1 MLILDANVTVE
12 KIEINEK
19 NKSKNWWQCCTYVSL
34 SYVPGFYIALQYVL
48 TPHSAEQAVHS
59 AGEWSV

>member
-1 MLILDANVTVE
+1 VRMYG
-12 KIEINEK
+12 
-19 NKSKNWWQCCTYVSL
+19 CMYVCM
-34 SYVPGFYIALQYVL
+34 YVYRYIPGFYIALQYVL